1 MKKSYLLAFL
11 LPLSFACNSS
21 FKNMQTPDDVYY
33 SPAVMRVDTH
43 NHDNTD
49 DRAVSNGSSTVI
61 INNSN
66 NAYYN
71 DNYYLNRRRRYYYKQ
86 AEIAENKK
94 VIATQRTTNLGGY
107 NNNKSSTPVNPKIS
121 GVPATPTSNG
131 HQPTRTFK
139 KSNGTAFGNAMR
151 KLVNSDLGL
160 STGQSHISN
169 NNNQSSSTPAQS
181 KTSTSTSTSA
191 PARTFG
197 KKI

>member
-1 MKKSYLLAFL
+1 MKKSYLLVFL
-11 LPLSFACNSS
+11 IPVSFACNSS

-33 SPAVMRVDTH
+33 SPAVMRVDNNH
-43 NHDNTD
+43 HDNTN
-49 DRAVSNGSSTVI
+49 DRSMSDGPSTI

-94 VIATQRTTNLGGY
+94 VIAAQRTTNLGAY

-121 GVPATPTSNG
+121 GIPATPTSNG
-131 HQPTRTFK
+131 HQPVRTFK
-139 KSNGTAFGNAMR
+139 KSNGSALGNAIR
-151 KLVNSDLGL
+151 KMVSSDLGV
-160 STGQSHISN
+160 SNNQGHIISN
-169 NNNQSSSTPAQS
+169 NNNQSSSAPAQA

-191 PARTFG
+191 RTFG
-197 KKI
+197 KKN